1 MKKIRR
7 ITSLILITALSVIL
21 ACSLQPVHAVAT
33 ESSESSYEE
42 EMILELIAWAEN
54 SQTTQT
60 FGINS
65 ADSAIIRNKIKM
77 IARAQYEKQKTEEQ
91 GSSQKDQQKTSDG
104 EKDQQKSTGSEKDKK
119 AKTAGKEKETVKR
132 AEGEKKKAGENTYT
146 IPIGSAEKH
155 KSADEALDGFLSA
168 MQKADRNKIE
178 RYYEQEG
185 IEGAE
190 SGAVQMLFGKLD
202 GFLKEEGVSK
212 ETEKTMMNIA
222 AIAFDYDYEIL
233 SIREENGVSCVDVR
247 FKTYDFAA
255 NASAIKFSVAA
266 SAAIVYLMEP
276 GIDNKN
282 LVIKLLPAVEKS
294 LKNLG
299 GKTAQSTVTIHCENE
314 GDVWVSDDAEILV
327 KAATGNLSKV
337 VNDMTQE
344 FGIDSIKF

>member
-7 ITSLILITALSVIL
+7 ITSLILTAALSVML
-21 ACSLQPVHAVAT
+21 AWSLQPVHAAAAET
-33 ESSESSYEE
+33 PEESYEE
-42 EMILELIAWAEN
+42 EMMRELISWAE
-54 SQTTQT
+54 SVQKSET
-60 FGINS
+60 FGI
-65 ADSAIIRNKIKM
+65 DSATSARIRNKLEV
-77 IARAQYEKQKTEEQ
+77 IARAELEEQEKAAKASSDEDQQKTPDSE
-91 GSSQKDQQKTSDG
+91 KDQQKTAD
-104 EKDQQKSTGSEKDKK
+104 SEKDKQ
-119 AKTAGKEKETVKR
+119 AKTVGKEKETVKP
-132 AEGEKKKAGENTYT
+132 AAKENKKAAEKTYT

-168 MQKADRNKIE
+168 LQKADRKKIE

-202 GFLKEEGVSK
+202 GFLKEEGISK

-233 SIREENGVSCVDVR
+233 GVREENGVSSVDVR

-276 GIDNKN
+276 EIDNKD

-299 GKTAQSTVTIHCENE
+299 GKTAQSTVTIHCEKE

-337 VNDMTQE
+337 VSDAAKE

>member
-7 ITSLILITALSVIL
+7 ITSLILTAALSVML
-21 ACSLQPVHAVAT
+21 AWSLQPVHAAAAET
-33 ESSESSYEE
+33 PEESYEE
-42 EMILELIAWAEN
+42 EMMRELISWAE
-54 SQTTQT
+54 SVQKSET
-60 FGINS
+60 FGI
-65 ADSAIIRNKIKM
+65 DSATSARIRNKLEA
-77 IARAQYEKQKTEEQ
+77 IARAELEEQEKAAKASSEEDRQKTA
-91 GSSQKDQQKTSDG
+91 D
-104 EKDQQKSTGSEKDKK
+104 SEKDKQ
-119 AKTAGKEKETVKR
+119 AKTAGKEKETVKP
-132 AEGEKKKAGENTYT
+132 AAKENKKAAEKTYT

-168 MQKADRNKIE
+168 LQKADRKKIE

-202 GFLKEEGVSK
+202 GFLKEEGISK

-233 SIREENGVSCVDVR
+233 GVREENGVSSVDVR

-255 NASAIKFSVAA
+255 NASAIKFTVAA

-276 GIDNKN
+276 GIDNKD

-299 GKTAQSTVTIHCENE
+299 GKTAQSTVTIHCEKE
-314 GDVWVSDDAEILV
+314 GDAWVSDDAEILV

-344 FGIDSIKF
+344 FGIDSIKY